1 VSHFSVHSPS
11 DVMLHDLENAGDTMV
26 RFVTVELSSAPAEAS

>member
-11 DVMLHDLENAGDTMV
+11 DVMLHDLENVGDTML
-26 RFVTVELSSAPAEAS
+26 RFVTVELSSSPAEPS